1 MFSRLSLSTEAR
13 NRLIAAVVILT
24 VIPMG
29 LLARSYRS
37 GADPS
42 TVLGV
47 LVTYSGGYAVAGHVL
62 FCGTILRTKRI
73 TANVTVDDTRY
84 HIGLGIGQL
93 WKPPFLMWLRQQ
105 PMIGFM
111 LGTHFIWSDIVCC
124 VVGTFCAL
132 LVDFVLIP
140 RNQ

>member
-13 NRLIAAVVILT
+13 NRFIAAVVILT

-47 LVTYSGGYAVAGHVL
+47 LVTYLGDTLWPVMFYFAGR
-62 FCGTILRTKRI
+62 FCAPNASRQTLLLT
-73 TANVTVDDTRY
+73 T
-84 HIGLGIGQL
+84 LGITLALEFGQL

-105 PMIGFM
+105 PMIGFV
-111 LGTHFIWSDIVCC
+111 LGTHFIWSDVVCC